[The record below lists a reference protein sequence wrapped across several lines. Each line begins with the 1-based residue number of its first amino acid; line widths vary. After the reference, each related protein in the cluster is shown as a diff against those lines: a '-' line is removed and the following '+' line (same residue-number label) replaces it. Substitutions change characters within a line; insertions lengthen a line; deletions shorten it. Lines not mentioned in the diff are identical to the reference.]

1 MAVNGTA
8 AAAAPLATRSSG
20 AILEGAQRRYL
31 SAEAHEGPGNAR
43 QAQAPCPDACARSM
57 ILYDASPFFFA
68 PGGRNGL
75 AAIEARLPAITALGV
90 NAILL
95 SPVTAASPGDFG
107 YAVTDDFRL
116 RARFGSA
123 TQLRS
128 LVRAAHA
135 RGLRVLLD
143 MAANHLSDQSPYFRD
158 AQRRGRASAY
168 YGWFERDGSGRP
180 VHYFDWTNLENL
192 NYDDPAVRDYMLAAF
207 AHWLRDYHVDGFR
220 LDAAWAVRQRDPRF
234 WPRLRVR
241 LQRIDPNVVLIAEAS
256 GRDGYYVSHGLDAAY
271 DWTSQ
276 LGQWAWDGVFAPPG
290 VTPNLTRLR
299 AALTNGGKG
308 YPPHTLLLRFLDNND
323 TGERFITRHGVDET
337 RVAIELLFTL
347 PGIPLIYDGDE
358 VGAAFQPYDEGP
370 VIRWYDPDGLAPLY
384 ARMSRERRAVPAL
397 ALPGLQLLDTDH
409 DGEVLA
415 YLRPGSRGDD
425 GSRAGAKALIVLN
438 FGRTPQLV
446 RLRGTPALAGFS
458 RAEAQDLATGRKWR
472 VDLPDRAL
480 ALPPYDG
487 VIVLSEVRSHA
498 SGAPESA
505 DR

>member
-1 MAVNGTA
+1 LLAVLCLVA
-8 AAAAPLATRSSG
+8 ASG
-20 AILEGAQRRYL
+20 AAGACGQ
-31 SAEAHEGPGNAR
+31 PGNVASGFPASPR
-43 QAQAPCPDACARSM
+43 NM
-57 ILYDASPFFFA
+57 IIYDASPFFFA

-75 AAIEARLPAITALGV
+75 AAIEARLPAIAALGA

-107 YAVTDDFRL
+107 YAVTDEFRL
-116 RARFGSA
+116 RSRFGSA
-123 TQLRS
+123 AQLRS

-135 RGLRVLLD
+135 KGLRVLLD

-158 AQRRGRASAY
+158 AQWRGRESAY

-192 NYDDPAVRDYMLAAF
+192 NYDDPAVRDYVLAAF
-207 AHWLRDYHVDGFR
+207 SHWLRDYHVDGFR

-234 WPRLRVR
+234 WPRLRAR
-241 LQRIDPNVVLIAEAS
+241 LDRIDPNVVLIAEAS

-276 LGQWAWDGVFAPPG
+276 LGQWDWDGVFAPPG
-290 VTPNLTRLR
+290 VTPNLKRLR

-308 YPPHTLLLRFLDNND
+308 YPEHTLLLRFLDNND
-323 TGERFITRHGVDET
+323 TGERFITRHGVGET
-337 RVAIELLFTL
+337 RAAIELLFTL

-370 VIRWYDPDGLAPLY
+370 PIRWHDPDGLTPLY
-384 ARMSRERRAVPAL
+384 ARMSRERRAVRAL
-397 ALPGLQLLDTDH
+397 TLPGLQLLDTDH

-415 YLRPGSRGDD
+415 YLRPGSGGDG
-425 GSRAGAKALIVLN
+425 GSRAGAQAVIVLN
-438 FGRTPQLV
+438 FARTPQRV
-446 RLRGTPALAGFS
+446 RLRGTPALADFS
-458 RAEAQDLATGRKWR
+458 RAGARDLATGRKWR
-472 VDLPDRAL
+472 IDLPDQAL

-487 VIVLSEVRSHA
+487 VLVLSGVRSHA
-498 SGAPESA
+498 SAAPEGA